1 MLIKG
6 IIIYIILLAI
16 FSLFFYA
23 LFNVSK
29 DFDGKEGKSE

>member
-16 FSLFFYA
+16 FSLFLYA

-29 DFDGKEGKSE
+29 DYDEKEVKSE